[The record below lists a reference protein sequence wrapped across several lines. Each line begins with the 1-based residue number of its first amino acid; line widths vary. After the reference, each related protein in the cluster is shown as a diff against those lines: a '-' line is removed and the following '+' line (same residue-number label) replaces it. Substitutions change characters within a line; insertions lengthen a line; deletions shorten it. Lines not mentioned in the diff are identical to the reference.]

1 MSKVEVDGELTS
13 FNAVKMHW
21 KEVKELRY
29 ADDTVLFA
37 QKPEGLRR
45 LCNQSRRIVKGLYL
59 NAKKTKIM
67 DLDKSPTTT
76 IYVDEEQLENINNFV
91 YLGSRID
98 ADGKSSP
105 DIRRR
110 IAIAISKLN
119 TMAPLWK
126 SQSTELK
133 WRTLKACIF
142 PVAIYGCEAWTISKT
157 DEKKITSFE
166 MKWYRKI
173 LRISWTERKTNAS
186 VLEQLGVKAP
196 QLLNLI
202 KKQKLSYFGHIKR
215 HNTLEKLFLEG
226 HKVTRICY

>member
-1 MSKVEVDGELTS
+1 MDLNKSPATTIDVDG
-13 FNAVKMHW
+13 
-21 KEVKELRY
+21 
-29 ADDTVLFA
+29 
-37 QKPEGLRR
+37 
-45 LCNQSRRIVKGLYL
+45 
-59 NAKKTKIM
+59 
-67 DLDKSPTTT
+67 
-76 IYVDEEQLENINNFV
+76 EQLENVNNFV

-105 DIRRR
+105 DIPRR

-142 PVAIYGCEAWTISKT
+142 LLQSMAARHGPSQRPKR
-157 DEKKITSFE
+157 KKITSFE
-166 MKWYRKI
+166 MKCYRKI

-186 VLEQLGVKAP
+186 VLEQLGLKAP

-226 HKVTRICY
+226 TCEGRRGRGRPRKR

>member
-1 MSKVEVDGELTS
+1 
-13 FNAVKMHW
+13 
-21 KEVKELRY
+21 
-29 ADDTVLFA
+29 
-37 QKPEGLRR
+37 
-45 LCNQSRRIVKGLYL
+45 
-59 NAKKTKIM
+59 M

-76 IYVDEEQLENINNFV
+76 IDVDGEQHEKVNNFV

-133 WRTLKACIF
+133 WKTLKACIF
-142 PVAIYGCEAWTISKT
+142 PVAIYGCEAWTISKN

-166 MKWYRKI
+166 MKCYRMI
-173 LRISWTERKTNAS
+173 LRISWTERKTNANG
-186 VLEQLGVKAP
+186 LEQLGIKAP

-215 HNTLEKLFLEG
+215 HNTLEKLSLEG
-226 HKVTRICY
+226 TCEGIVGEAEGDPEGDEHRTLSNGWESRLWRLEDKHLREGSSVRQFGRHVH